1 MALRAT
7 PLGGSAL
14 LGALAVRFTDTATI
28 YEGTEANTKGDVTTT
43 HASVRAGH
51 KDIPAVV
58 SPGNVGNAR
67 MKREE
72 TMSSAV
78 TTEMEYDY
86 VLLSGAWPL
95 IDLQDEIEFNDDGMR
110 WAIVAI
116 DIDQTQTF
124 TKLYCERL
132 SPGNI

>member
-1 MALRAT
+1 MALCAT
-7 PLGGSAL
+7 PLGGTAL
-14 LGALAVRFTDTATI
+14 LGALAVRFTDMVSI
-28 YEGTEANTKGDVTTT
+28 YVGTETVTKGDVTQA

-51 KDIPAVV
+51 SNIPAVV

-72 TMSSAV
+72 MMSSAV
-78 TTEMEYDY
+78 TTEMEYIY
-86 VLLSGAWPL
+86 VQLSGAWPL
-95 IDLQDEIEFNDDGMR
+95 IELQDDLLVVSTGLH

-132 SPGNI
+132 IPGNI

>member
-1 MALRAT
+1 MSLRAT
-7 PLGGSAL
+7 PLAGSSL
-14 LGALAVRFTDTATI
+14 LEAIAGRFTDLATV
-28 YEGTEANTKGDVTTT
+28 YQYVETNAKGDVTTT
-43 HASVRAGH
+43 HANPRAGH
-51 KDIPAVV
+51 SDIPAIV

-72 TMSSAV
+72 TMASAV

-95 IDLQDEIEFNDDGMR
+95 IDLQDEIEFNSDGRR

-116 DIDQTQTF
+116 DLDQTGTF
-124 TKLYCERL
+124 TKIYCEFM